1 MSSISVLKFGGT
13 SVKNIGRINHVVD
26 IIAQKKTPKQIVV
39 VSAMGDTT
47 DYLYGLAKQCASAP
61 DKRELD
67 MLLST
72 GEQISIALITIILK
86 DRGIKAKSFT
96 GSQIGIVT
104 DNTHSCARIL
114 DISASA
120 LKEALREYDVLVVAG
135 FQGLSESGEITT
147 LGRGGSDTSAVALA
161 AATGAGDCHIY
172 TDVDG
177 IFTSDPNQIK
187 ESTLIETLSYS
198 ETIELA
204 RAGAQVLHPRAAELA
219 RHYSIKLR
227 VRNTFNPNNV
237 GTLITGARNVEK
249 LNKVKAVAVDSHQ
262 AYVLLTNIP
271 TAFPVLAECEKL
283 FANED
288 VSIDVVSQTNLNDEE
303 CLVQLALRYSDADI
317 LQQRLQDL
325 KTISC
330 AEDVTA
336 DFEVSRISLI
346 GGGIGSSSDI
356 RTKALGLLTAACIQ
370 VRLFS
375 SSESTISFLVN
386 SEHAKRA
393 ADLLH
398 HEFLGAQRLPST
410 YQHNAKPQL
419 REIASH

>member
-26 IIAQKKTPKQIVV
+26 IIAKKRTAKQIVV

-47 DYLYGLAKQCASAP
+47 DYLYGLAKQCSSAP

-72 GEQISIALITIILK
+72 GEQISIALLTIILK

-114 DISASA
+114 DISGNV
-120 LKEALREYDVLVVAG
+120 LKDALRDYDVLVVAG
-135 FQGLSESGEITT
+135 FQGLSENGEITT

-161 AATGAGDCHIY
+161 AATGSNECHIY

-177 IFTSDPNQIK
+177 IFTSDPNKIQ

-219 RHYSIKLR
+219 RYYGIKLR
-227 VRNTFNPNNV
+227 IRNTFNPDNV
-237 GTLITGARNVEK
+237 GTLITGARDVEK
-249 LNKVKAVAVDSHQ
+249 LSKVKAVAVDSHQ
-262 AYVLLTNIP
+262 AYVLLTNVP
-271 TAFPVLAECEKL
+271 TTFPILAECETL
-283 FANED
+283 FAKED
-288 VSIDVVSQTNLNDEE
+288 ISIDVVSQTNLNEEE

-317 LQQRLQDL
+317 LQCRLKELQT
-325 KTISC
+325 KSC
-330 AEDVTA
+330 AEDLTA
-336 DFEVSRISLI
+336 DFDVTRISLV
-346 GGGIGSSSDI
+346 GSGIGSASAI
-356 RTKALGLLTAACIQ
+356 RTRALGLLTTACIQ

-398 HEFLGAQRLPST
+398 HEFLGAQQVSAT
-410 YQHNAKPQL
+410 YRNNTEVPL
-419 REIASH
+419 REVASN

>member
-26 IIAQKKTPKQIVV
+26 IIAQKRTPKQIVV

-47 DYLYGLAKQCASAP
+47 DYLYGLAKQCANAP

-104 DNTHSCARIL
+104 DNSHSCARIL
-114 DISASA
+114 DISATA
-120 LKEALREYDVLVVAG
+120 LKDALREYDVLVVAG

-161 AATGAGDCHIY
+161 AATGAGECHIY

-187 ESTLIETLSYS
+187 ESSLIETLSYS

-219 RHYSIKLR
+219 RQYSIKLR
-227 VRNTFNPNNV
+227 VRNTFNPKND

-249 LNKVKAVAVDSHQ
+249 VCKVKAVAVDSHQ
-262 AYVLLTNIP
+262 AYVLLTNVP
-271 TAFPVLAECEKL
+271 TTYPILAECEKL

-288 VSIDVVSQTNLNDEE
+288 ASIDVVSQTNLNDEE
-303 CLVQLALRYSDADI
+303 CLVQLALKYTDDKL
-317 LQQRLQDL
+317 LQYTLQVL
-325 KTISC
+325 KTNC
-330 AEDVTA
+330 GAEELTA
-336 DFEVSRISLI
+336 DFDVSKISLI
-346 GGGIGSSSDI
+346 GSGIGSASEI
-356 RTKALGLLTAACIQ
+356 RTKALTLLTTACIQ

-386 SEHAKRA
+386 AEHAKRA

-398 HEFLGAQRLPST
+398 HEFLGAQRVPAT
-410 YQHNAKPQL
+410 YQHNSKPL
-419 REIASH
+419 KGVASH

>member
-1 MSSISVLKFGGT
+1 MSNISVIKFGGT
-13 SVKNIGRINHVVD
+13 SVKNIARINHVVD
-26 IIAQKKTPKQIVV
+26 IIAKKRTAKQIVV

-47 DYLYGLAKQCASAP
+47 DYLYGLAKQCSSAP

-72 GEQISIALITIILK
+72 GEQISIALIAMILK

-114 DISASA
+114 DISSSA
-120 LKEALREYDVLVVAG
+120 IKEALRDYDVLIVAG
-135 FQGLSESGEITT
+135 FQGLSETGEITT

-187 ESTLIETLSYS
+187 ESTQIETLSYS

-219 RHYSIKLR
+219 RHYGIKLR

-249 LNKVKAVAVDSHQ
+249 IAKVRALAIDSHQ
-262 AYVLLTNIP
+262 AYVLLTNVQTSYPI
-271 TAFPVLAECEKL
+271 LSECEKL
-283 FANED
+283 FAGES
-288 VSIDVVSQTNLNDEE
+288 VTIDVVSQINLNDEE
-303 CLVQLALRYSDADI
+303 CLVQLALKYLDTSLLQNI
-317 LQQRLQDL
+317 LPTLQ
-325 KTISC
+325 KNC
-330 AEDVTA
+330 GAEDLTVDFDVT
-336 DFEVSRISLI
+336 RISLI
-346 GGGIGSSSDI
+346 GSGIGSASEI
-356 RTKALGLLTAACIQ
+356 RTKALSLLTTACIQ

-375 SSESTISFLVN
+375 SSESTVSFLIP
-386 SEHAKRA
+386 SEQAKRA

-398 HEFLGAQRLPST
+398 HEFLGIRRQPST
-410 YQHNAKPQL
+410 YRHNQEKAF
-419 REIASH
+419 RETAN